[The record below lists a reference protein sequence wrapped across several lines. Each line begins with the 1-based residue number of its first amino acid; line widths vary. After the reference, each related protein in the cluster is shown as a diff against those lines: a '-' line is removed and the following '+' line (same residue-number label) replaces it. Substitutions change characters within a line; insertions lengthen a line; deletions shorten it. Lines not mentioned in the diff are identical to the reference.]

1 MGVETGSREKRMA
14 KSIAASADDSFGGR
28 IKSWPERIKVFYNDV
43 RTEMKK
49 VTAPGLK
56 EVRATTT
63 VVIITVF
70 LFGLYFWIIDNVIGR
85 GVDSLFR
92 YFTHS

>member
-1 MGVETGSREKRMA
+1 MGVDTGSREKRMA
-14 KSIAASADDSFGGR
+14 KSIAASADESFGGR
-28 IKSWPERIKVFYNDV
+28 VKSLPERIKVFYNDV

-56 EVRATTT
+56 EVQATTA
-63 VVIITVF
+63 VVIVTVF

-85 GVDSLFR
+85 GVDSIFG
-92 YFTHS
+92 YFTKR